1 MAPRK
6 SETMTPTNNMSASRV
21 ASTLRHLRTQIDK
34 LDLQLLK
41 LVNDRANIAAE
52 IGRLKNEHGEEVFS
66 PAREEE
72 VIKNI
77 LDVHAKNKGT
87 LDPTTVRALYREIIS
102 GSRPLPKVL
111 KVAYPR
117 PDDSF
122 MHLPPVD
129 RFTPG
134 ADSTPLPHL

>member
-6 SETMTPTNNMSASRV
+6 SETMTPPTNNLSASRV
-21 ASTLRHLRTQIDK
+21 ASTLRHLRTQSDK
-34 LDLQLLK
+34 FDLQLLK
-41 LVNDRANIAAE
+41 LGNERAKVAAE

-77 LDVHAKNKGT
+77 LDIHAKNKGT

-102 GSRPLPKVL
+102 GSRALQKVL
-111 KVAYPR
+111 KVAYLGPEY
-117 PDDSF
+117 SF
-122 MHLPPVD
+122 SHLAAVE
-129 RFTPG
+129 RFRSEEHT
-134 ADSTPLPHL
+134 